1 MNMKSLTIQ
10 LTLLFAATFI
20 VSCEDYLDVNKNPNN
35 PERVSMDLLMA
46 NSSFRT
52 GDNIQ
57 AVGNITS
64 YYVQYLSSPNAFG
77 TKDIHESA
85 NYDVTW
91 QEIYQVMSD
100 IRDIEVL
107 AAEEGATHYAGVAK
121 ILKAINLALVLDM
134 WGDAPYGEAFS
145 GEVLQPGYDD
155 DAVLYDTLVRLVDEA
170 ILDLADTESTATP
183 GDDDFIYGGDTG
195 KWTKLAYSLKARFL
209 LHGSK
214 TAGYDPDAVMNA
226 ISNGI
231 KSIADNAQVSYS
243 TQGEDVYNPWALV
256 AIDQE
261 NSILDGWISE
271 QIADAMNGTTFGVV
285 DPRMPFMFSAT
296 DEGEFI
302 GVTNGTGR
310 GTGVDIE
317 GDRSVISRGTYY
329 AANDSPIL
337 IITNS
342 EMRFIEAEVALEMG
356 NKATAYTAYLDG
368 IRSHMEMLDVE
379 AAKIQAY
386 ISHPAVAVGVDNVTL
401 DLIMKEKYVALFL
414 HPETWNDARR
424 FDYQYEDMT
433 LPANHNPEL
442 GGQFIRRVNYPDSE
456 ISRNAANVPSLTL
469 LDRIWW
475 DEEN

>member
-1 MNMKSLTIQ
+1 MKTLTIQ
-10 LTLLFAATFI
+10 LTLLFVATFI
-20 VSCEDYLDVNKNPNN
+20 VSCQDYLDVNKNPNN

-64 YYVQYLSSPNAFG
+64 YYVQYLASPNAFG

-91 QEIYQVMSD
+91 QEIYQLMSD
-100 IRDIEVL
+100 ITDIQSL
-107 AAEEGATHYAGVAK
+107 AAEEGATHYTGAAK
-121 ILKAINLALVLDM
+121 ILKAINLSLVLDT
-134 WGDAPYGEAFS
+134 WGDVPYQEAFR
-145 GEVLQPGYDD
+145 GEILQPAYDD
-155 DAVLYDTLVRLVDEA
+155 DAQLYDTLVQLVDEA
-170 ILDLADTESTATP
+170 IINLSDTESTATP
-183 GDDDFIYGGDTG
+183 GDDDFIYGGNIE

-214 TAGYDPDAVMNA
+214 TSGFDPNEIMDAVA
-226 ISNGI
+226 EGITSN
-231 KSIADNAQVSYS
+231 SDNAAVTYS

-261 NSILDGWISE
+261 NSILDGWISV
-271 QIADAMNGTTFGVV
+271 QLADAMNGSTFGVV

-296 DEGEFI
+296 DEGDFI
-302 GVTNGTGR
+302 GVTNGSGR

-317 GDRSVISRGTYY
+317 GDRSVISRNTYY

-342 EMRFIEAEVALEMG
+342 EMRFIEAEVALIMN
-356 NKATAYTAYLDG
+356 NKNASYAAYLAG
-368 IRSHMEMLDVE
+368 IRAHMEMLNVDP
-379 AAKIQAY
+379 AKIQTY
-386 ISHPAVAVGVDNVTL
+386 ITNPSVAVGADNITI

-433 LPANHNPEL
+433 LPTNHNPEL
-442 GGQFIRRVNYPDSE
+442 SGEFIRRVNYPDSE
-456 ISRNAANVPSLTL
+456 TSRNAANVPSLTL

-475 DEEN
+475 DVEN

>member
-10 LTLLFAATFI
+10 LILVFIATFL

-64 YYVQYLSSPNAFG
+64 YYVQYLASPNAFG
-77 TKDIHESA
+77 TKDIHESG
-85 NYDVTW
+85 NYDLTW

-100 IRDIEVL
+100 IHDIEVL
-107 AAEEGATHYAGVAK
+107 AAEEGATHYAGAAK
-121 ILKAINLALVLDM
+121 ILKAVNLALVLDT
-134 WGDAPYGEAFS
+134 WGDAPYGEAFT
-145 GEVLQPGYDD
+145 GEILQPAYDD
-155 DAVLYDTLVRLVDEA
+155 DALLYDTLVQLVDEA
-170 ILDLADTESTATP
+170 IIDLADTESTATP
-183 GDDDFIYGGDTG
+183 GDDDFIYGGDIA

-214 TAGYDPDAVMNA
+214 TSAFDPDAIMDA
-226 ISNGI
+226 IANGI
-231 KSIADNAQVSYS
+231 TSNSDNAQVNYS

-271 QIADAMNGTTFGVV
+271 QLADAMNGTTFGVV

-296 DEGEFI
+296 DEGDFI
-302 GVTNGTGR
+302 GVTNGMGR
-310 GTGVDIE
+310 GTGVDID
-317 GDRSVISRGTYY
+317 GDRSVISRATYY
-329 AANDSPIL
+329 AANGSPIL

-342 EMRFIEAEVALEMG
+342 EMRFIEAEVALSM
-356 NKATAYTAYLDG
+356 NDKATAYTAYLDG
-368 IRSHMEMLDVE
+368 IRAHMEMLSVD
-379 AAKIQAY
+379 ASKIQTY
-386 ISHPAVAVGVDNVTL
+386 ITNPAVAVGVDDITL
-401 DLIMKEKYVALFL
+401 DLIMKEKYVALYL

-424 FDYQYEDMT
+424 FDYLYEDMT

-442 GGQFIRRVNYPDSE
+442 GGEFIRRVNYPDSE
-456 ISRNAANVPSLTL
+456 TSRNAANVPSLTL

-475 DEEN
+475 DVGN

>member
-1 MNMKSLTIQ
+1 MKSMTIK
-10 LTLLFAATFI
+10 LTLAMIATIF

-35 PERVSMDLLMA
+35 PDRVSMDLLMA
-46 NSSFRT
+46 NSSLRT

-64 YYVQYLSSPNAFG
+64 YYVQYLASPNAFG
-77 TKDIHESA
+77 TKDTHESG
-85 NYDVTW
+85 NYDITW

-100 IRDIEVL
+100 VSDIQTL
-107 AAEEGATHYAGVAK
+107 AAEVGATHYAGISK
-121 ILKAINLALVLDM
+121 ILKSINLALVLDT
-134 WGDAPYGEAFS
+134 WGDAPYGEAFF
-145 GEVLQPGYDD
+145 GEVLQPAYDD
-155 DAVLYDTLVRLVDEA
+155 DALLYDTLVQLVDEA
-170 ILDLADTESTATP
+170 IIDLADTESTASP
-183 GDDDFIYGGDTG
+183 GDDDFIYGGDIE

-214 TAGYDPDAVMNA
+214 TAGYDPDVILDA
-226 ISNGI
+226 IANGI
-231 KSIADNAQVSYS
+231 TSNTDNAQVAYS
-243 TQGEDVYNPWALV
+243 TTGEDVYNPWALI

-271 QIADAMNGTTFGVV
+271 QLADAMNGTTFGVV

-296 DEGEFI
+296 DEGKFI

-317 GDRSVISRGTYY
+317 GDRSVISRATYY
-329 AANDSPIL
+329 AANDSPVP

-342 EMRFIEAEVALEMG
+342 EMRFIEAEVALSMN
-356 NKATAYTAYLDG
+356 NKPAAYAAYLDG
-368 IRSHMEMLDVE
+368 IRAHMEMLNVSTGNINTYV
-379 AAKIQAY
+379 AN
-386 ISHPAVAVGVDNVTL
+386 PAVGVGAANITL
-401 DLIMKEKYVALFL
+401 DLIMKEKYVALYL

-442 GGQFIRRVNYPDSE
+442 GGEFIRRVNYPDSE
-456 ISRNAANVPSLTL
+456 TSRNAANVPSLTL

>member
-1 MNMKSLTIQ
+1 MKSLTLKSTI
-10 LTLLFAATFI
+10 LFITTI
-20 VSCEDYLDVNKNPNN
+20 LMSCEDYLDVNKNPNN

-64 YYVQYLSSPNAFG
+64 YYVQYLASPNAFG
-77 TKDIHESA
+77 TKDIHESG
-85 NYDVTW
+85 NYDLTW

-100 IRDIEVL
+100 ISDIQAL
-107 AAEEGATHYAGVAK
+107 AAEEGATHYAGAAK
-121 ILKAINLALVLDM
+121 VLKAINLSLILDT
-134 WGDAPYGEAFS
+134 WGDAPYREAFF
-145 GEVLQPGYDD
+145 GDILQPAYDD
-155 DAVLYDTLVRLVDEA
+155 DAVLYDTLVQLVDA
-170 ILDLADTESTATP
+170 AVNDLADAESTATP
-183 GDDDFIYGGDTG
+183 ADDDFIYGGDVA

-214 TAGYDPDAVMNA
+214 TSEYDPEA
-226 ISNGI
+226 IMEAIANGI
-231 KSIADNAQVSYS
+231 TSNNDNAQVKYS
-243 TQGEDVYNPWALV
+243 TAGEDVYNPWALV

-271 QIADAMNGTTFGVV
+271 QLADAMNGTTFGVV

-296 DEGEFI
+296 DDGDFI
-302 GVTNGTGR
+302 GVPNGTGR
-310 GTGVDIE
+310 GTGVNID
-317 GDRSVISRGTYY
+317 GDRSVISRSTYY

-337 IITNS
+337 IITNA
-342 EMRFIEAEVALEMG
+342 EMRFIEAEVALSMD
-356 NKATAYTAYLDG
+356 NNPAAYTAYLEG
-368 IRSHMEMLDVE
+368 IRAHMTMLSVP
-379 AAKIQAY
+379 QAQIDAY
-386 ISHPAVAVGVDNVTL
+386 LTNPDVAVGAANITL
-401 DLIMKEKYVALFL
+401 DLIMKEKYVALYL

-424 FDYQYEDMT
+424 FNYQYEDMT

-442 GGQFIRRVNYPDSE
+442 GGEFIRRVNYPDSE
-456 ISRNAANVPSLTL
+456 TSRNAANVPSQTL